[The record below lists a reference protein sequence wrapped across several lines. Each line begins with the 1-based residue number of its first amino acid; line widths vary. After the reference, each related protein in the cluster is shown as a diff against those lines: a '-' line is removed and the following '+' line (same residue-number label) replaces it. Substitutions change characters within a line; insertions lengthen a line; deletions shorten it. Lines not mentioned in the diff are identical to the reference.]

1 MDRAHVLGNETSIR
15 VEKLLII
22 SAVEAITVDADRV
35 KFPQLE
41 AHATIRATEGES
53 ILRGRACRSWF
64 CLLPSSLAYP
74 WCETG
79 AFDFQPVTVPLRV
92 SVKRRTWTG
101 VMFKPWTHDPGSTLN
116 CFHRR

>member
-1 MDRAHVLGNETSIR
+1 MECAHVLKHDVSVGIKE
-15 VEKLLII
+15 LLII
-22 SAVEAITVDADRV
+22 SAVEAILVDADRV

-41 AHATIRATEGES
+41 AHATIRATEGSPSYVEELVGPAS
-53 ILRGRACRSWF
+53 

-92 SVKRRTWTG
+92 SVVRRT
-101 VMFKPWTHDPGSTLN
+101 
-116 CFHRR
+116 